1 MDDKI
6 ILFPNRKQQFEKTIQ
21 QYIEKEAYQAAIDLL
36 DVLYDYNQITY
47 PYTIYYVVAYRKLN
61 RLTEAEM
68 YGEELVSLKDTYHEE
83 YADLYLMVLYEA
95 EKYQKAIE
103 YIEEEEKSKT
113 SSTVFQTK
121 LQEMKQLLQQMN
133 VWKSEE
139 LMKEFQTAVQN
150 EDTEKQYILLQKWRP
165 LKVAIPQT
173 ADKYLTN
180 AAIHP
185 VIKTL
190 LLGLLIEEK
199 AERTIP
205 VEKFSSQMSVVPSQ
219 LFWINMNP
227 QYKQT
232 MELIE
237 REQQSNPSKAEL
249 MKEIHEQYCFVIYPF
264 LYGEQE
270 ILPMFQTIASMVD
283 SELTN
288 TSVNQSEN
296 KLQQEIE
303 ICCRLYQHLMLQ

>member
-6 ILFPNRKQQFEKTIQ
+6 ILFPNRKQQLEKAIQ

-47 PYTIYYVVAYRKLN
+47 PYTIYYVVAYQKLN

-83 YADLYLMVLYEA
+83 YVDLYLRVLYEA

-103 YIEEEEKSKT
+103 CIEEEEKSKT
-113 SSTVFQTK
+113 ASTVFQTK
-121 LQEMKQLLQQMN
+121 LQEMKQLLQQMK

-165 LKVAIPQT
+165 LKVVIPQT

-185 VIKTL
+185 VIKTFL
-190 LLGLLIEEK
+190 LEILIEEK

-219 LFWINMNP
+219 LIWINKNP

-249 MKEIHEQYCFVIYPF
+249 MKEIHEQYCFVIFPF

-270 ILPMFQTIASMVD
+270 ILPIFQTIVTMVD

-288 TSVNQSEN
+288 TAVNQSEN
-296 KLQQEIE
+296 MLQQEIE

>member
-6 ILFPNRKQQFEKTIQ
+6 ILFPNRKQQLEKTIQ

-47 PYTIYYVVAYRKLN
+47 PYTIYYVVALRKLN

-249 MKEIHEQYCFVIYPF
+249 MKEIHEQYCFVIYHF

>member
-6 ILFPNRKQQFEKTIQ
+6 ILFPNRKQQLEKTIQ

>member
-6 ILFPNRKQQFEKTIQ
+6 ILFPNRKQQLEKTIQ

-47 PYTIYYVVAYRKLN
+47 PYTIYYVVALRKLN

-199 AERTIP
+199 AERTVP

-249 MKEIHEQYCFVIYPF
+249 MKEIHEQYCFVIFPF

-288 TSVNQSEN
+288 TAVNQSEN